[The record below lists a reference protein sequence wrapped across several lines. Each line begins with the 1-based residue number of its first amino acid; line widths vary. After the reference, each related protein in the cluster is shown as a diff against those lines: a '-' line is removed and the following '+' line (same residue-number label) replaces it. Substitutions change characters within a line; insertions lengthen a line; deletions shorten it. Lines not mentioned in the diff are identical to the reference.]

1 MDEPSNSGAGEEF
14 FDGAFSKAFDAPY
27 RGRRSECMKQTGDAG
42 QAGFDRLL
50 KRARDGRVEV
60 ALVKPESPLAAC
72 CRNRAKKDVFPAP
85 PSPGFW
91 VPVGFRFTK
100 P

>member
-1 MDEPSNSGAGEEF
+1 MDEPSSSGAGEEF
-14 FDGAFSKAFDAPY
+14 FDGAFSKAFSAPY
-27 RGRRSECMKQTGDAG
+27 QGGRSECMRHTADAG
-42 QAGFDRLL
+42 RAGFDMLL
-50 KRARDGRVEV
+50 NRAWDGRVEV

-72 CRNRAKKDVFPAP
+72 YRNRAPKDVFPAP
-85 PSPGFW
+85 SSPGFW